1 MSHLKVLKVWTALVI
16 SFGLSLGCYSRFRRE
31 RSYTPKGDAL
41 LYPPRIDGHAWIHLV
56 RIVLFVSLVYDA
68 QMFSLY
74 LVRNLMLTGCFA
86 LLFLLLPALRKIMCA
101 ESCASLWLILCF
113 ALIVSGFSPSWSIP
127 LPFLPP
133 SKQLV
138 TILFWIWLAGFA
150 TVMLWSILSH
160 LLFRRHL
167 LKESKPVTD
176 ETYIRLWQRQRDI
189 ANLPADRVDLRIS
202 PNTQT
207 PLSIGLFARSTCL
220 VLPERSY
227 TEEELALIFQHEL
240 VHISRE
246 DSQMKFNMTFW
257 AAFMWF
263 NPLAWIALR
272 LCAQDLELSCDEAVL
287 YGRPAE
293 TRMKYAGLL
302 LHTAARQQGF
312 TSCLSASAA
321 SLRYRLKN
329 VVAGSKRIAGSV
341 IVGLLCF
348 AVLLG
353 SMSVGIEYRAMSV
366 MELVFPDLDP
376 GELEVVDMYARIE
389 DADAYVTCSE
399 DEILDHVG
407 PIKMRQTTDR
417 PDIFAESC
425 ILQLVIRAPGRVH
438 QLIFAGDYLRVVTN
452 TYDLPNSDPDSMK
465 TVYYRLENRDWQR
478 LIYRFTYR

>member
-1 MSHLKVLKVWTALVI
+1 MSHLTEWKFGIALVI
-16 SFGLSLGCYSRFRRE
+16 SLCFALGCYSRFRRE
-31 RSYTPKGDAL
+31 RSYTPKGDTV
-41 LYPPRIDGHAWIHLV
+41 LYPPRIGPYVWGRLFCIFILV
-56 RIVLFVSLVYDA
+56 SWVYDTEV
-68 QMFSLY
+68 FSLY

-86 LLFLLLPALRKIMCA
+86 LLLLLLPALRKVICA
-101 ESCASLWLILCF
+101 ESCASLWLIFCL

-127 LPFLPP
+127 LPFSPP

-138 TILFWIWLAGFA
+138 TILFWVWLAGFA
-150 TVMLWSILSH
+150 AVMLWSILSH

-167 LKESKPVTD
+167 LKDSKPVTD

-189 ANLPADRVDLRIS
+189 ANLHAARVELRVS

-207 PLSIGLFARSTCL
+207 PLSIGLFASSTCL

-227 TEEELALIFQHEL
+227 TEEELKLIFQHEL
-240 VHISRE
+240 VHISRK

-257 AAFMWF
+257 AAFLWF

-302 LHTAARQQGF
+302 LHTAAKQQGF
-312 TSCLSASAA
+312 TSCLSTSAS

-389 DADAYVTCSE
+389 DADAYVTYSE
-399 DEILDHVG
+399 EEILDHVG
-407 PIKMRQTTDR
+407 PIQMRQTTDR

-425 ILQLVIRAPGRVH
+425 ILQIVIRSPERGY

-452 TYDLPNSDPDSMK
+452 TYDLPNSDPNSVTTD
-465 TVYYRLENRDWQR
+465 YYRLESRDWQR
-478 LIYRFTYR
+478 LIYRFVYR

>member
-1 MSHLKVLKVWTALVI
+1 MSHLTEWKFGIALV
-16 SFGLSLGCYSRFRRE
+16 SSLCFALGCYSRFRRE

-41 LYPPRIDGHAWIHLV
+41 LYPPRIAAYGWIQLV
-56 RIVLFVSLVYDA
+56 HMGLLLSLMYDTE
-68 QMFSLY
+68 MFSLY
-74 LVRNLMLTGCFA
+74 LVQNLMLAGCFA
-86 LLFLLLPALRKIMCA
+86 LLLLLLPALRKVICA
-101 ESCASLWLILCF
+101 ESCASLWLIFCF
-113 ALIVSGFSPSWSIP
+113 ALVFSGFPPSWSIP
-127 LPFLPP
+127 LPFSPP
-133 SKQLV
+133 SEQLV

-150 TVMLWSILSH
+150 GVMLWSILSH

-167 LKESKPVTD
+167 LKDSEPVTD
-176 ETYIRLWQRQRDI
+176 ETYIRLWQRQTEI

-207 PLSIGLFARSTCL
+207 PLSIGLLMSSTCL
-220 VLPERSY
+220 VLPERAY
-227 TEEELALIFQHEL
+227 TEEELTLIFQHEL

-246 DSQMKFNMTFW
+246 DSIMKFTMTFW

-272 LCAQDLELSCDEAVL
+272 LCAEDLELSCDEAVL

-302 LHTAARQQGF
+302 LHTAAKQQGF
-312 TSCLSASAA
+312 TSCLAASAS

-329 VVAGSKRIAGSV
+329 VVAGSKRVSGSV

-366 MELVFPDLDP
+366 MELVFADLDP
-376 GELEVVDMYARIE
+376 GELEVVSMYAGIE
-389 DADAYVTCSE
+389 DAEAYVTCSE
-399 DEILDHVG
+399 EQILDHVG
-407 PIKMRQTTDR
+407 PIQMRQTTDR

-425 ILQLVIRAPGRVH
+425 LLQIRVRAPGRGY
-438 QLIFAGDYLRVVTN
+438 QLIFAGDYLQVVTI
-452 TYDLPNSDPDSMK
+452 TYDLPKRDPDRMK

-478 LIYRFTYR
+478 LIYRFVYR